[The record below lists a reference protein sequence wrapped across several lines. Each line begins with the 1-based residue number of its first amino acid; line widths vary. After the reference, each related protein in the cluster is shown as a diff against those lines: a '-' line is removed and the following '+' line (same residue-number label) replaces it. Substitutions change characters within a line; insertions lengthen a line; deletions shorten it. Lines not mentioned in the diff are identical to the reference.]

1 VLFFSG
7 NKNVYRYVAK
17 SNVYISVITEMELK
31 SNSALKKSERAL
43 LDSFLKTTIIVDMN
57 DTIKEDA
64 IKMIRIN
71 KLKLADTIIASTAN
85 YMKMD
90 FVSGDGI
97 FART

>member
-1 VLFFSG
+1 
-7 NKNVYRYVAK
+7 
-17 SNVYISVITEMELK
+17 MELK
-31 SNSALKKSERAL
+31 SNSALNKSERAL

-64 IKMIRIN
+64 IKMIRTN
-71 KLKLADTIIASTAN
+71 KLKLADAIIASTAY

-97 FART
+97 FARTQLPFILVKF